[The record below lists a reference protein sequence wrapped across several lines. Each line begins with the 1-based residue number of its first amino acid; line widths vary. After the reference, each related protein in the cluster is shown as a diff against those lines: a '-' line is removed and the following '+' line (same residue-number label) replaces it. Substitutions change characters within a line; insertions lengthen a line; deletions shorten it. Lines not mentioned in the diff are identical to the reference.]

1 MKILIIHN
9 KEKQQAIIDKYAKL
23 EKTLAAL
30 DSQLKTIK
38 AMTKQKSD
46 D

>member
-1 MKILIIHN
+1 MQN
-9 KEKQQAIIDKYAKL
+9 KQKQDEIVKKYQKL
-23 EKTLAAL
+23 ESTLAAL

>member
-1 MKILIIHN
+1 VK
-9 KEKQQAIIDKYAKL
+9 KYQKL
-23 EKTLAAL
+23 ESTLAAL